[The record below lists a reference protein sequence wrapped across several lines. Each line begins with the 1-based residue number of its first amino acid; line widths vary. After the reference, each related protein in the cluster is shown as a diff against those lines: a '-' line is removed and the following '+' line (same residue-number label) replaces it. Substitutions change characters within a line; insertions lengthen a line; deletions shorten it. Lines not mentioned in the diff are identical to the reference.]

1 MRKGGAPKQLYKAS
15 LEHPIS
21 EDKPRLPGASDEEA
35 GGEASEGGDQAAE
48 EEGRDT
54 KHEPQ
59 STKQQASTT
68 TKQAR
73 APAINSKGKHNCYK
87 QARALALNWEC
98 FVASDEEERN

>member
-1 MRKGGAPKQLYKAS
+1 MRKGSKLPMTGRLSLRKGGAPKQLYTAS

-21 EDKPRLPGASDEEA
+21 EDKLRLPGASDEEA

-59 STKQQASTT
+59 STKQQA
-68 TKQAR
+68 QALQL
-73 APAINSKGKHNCYK
+73 NKHEP
-87 QARALALNWEC
+87 QQ
-98 FVASDEEERN
+98 

>member
-1 MRKGGAPKQLYKAS
+1 M
-15 LEHPIS
+15 S
-21 EDKPRLPGASDEEA
+21 EDKLRLPGASDEEA

-73 APAINSKGKHNCYK
+73 APAINSKEKHNFYK
-87 QARALALNWEC
+87 QARGLALNWEC

>member
-1 MRKGGAPKQLYKAS
+1 MTAKRLSLRKGGALKQLYRAS

-21 EDKPRLPGASDEEA
+21 EDKLGLPGASDEEA

-59 STKQQASTT
+59 STKQQA
-68 TKQAR
+68 QALQL
-73 APAINSKGKHNCYK
+73 NKHEP
-87 QARALALNWEC
+87 QQ
-98 FVASDEEERN
+98 